1 MPPLE
6 QVHPSEVISNN
17 EGSVDGAPDMT
28 VFGGDGYEEEPWGTS
43 QTREEDHISDDG
55 DIHRAAQSSL
65 QVNMQDVEVHKKR
78 RRQRRVQQPSTV
90 EAGDSEDDQPP
101 RQRRRSAGSK
111 GSRKKRTGRKRA
123 SRSIQDVDVSRQPI
137 VKGSYPLLQKAIV
150 LSNAWPVDSPTGGL
164 QGCEDDDVGNMVLDA
179 WDDAK
184 EQLNGED
191 AGDPTPHET
200 NLIRSR
206 APGVRA
212 AFKKAAEA
220 LVRANYGLVD
230 LQTLVNPTPE
240 LIAKTIENNRA
251 IYEKAEHTFFY
262 LDPFNTG
269 IPDTM
274 YRNAILQNVFNL
286 ACFGVKANWRGHYFE
301 GLDTIPVETLGLIV
315 AAVKCGLDAWKT
327 GRPLDVAFDFDP
339 YAGVYKNACA
349 HLSGWVTFS
358 KTQPIDVAQPL
369 LKEMLRAA
377 RETAATATHV
387 LVSAPETCE
396 TFSFAAFEANQPVA
410 TIAAA

>member
-6 QVHPSEVISNN
+6 QVYPSEVISNN
-17 EGSVDGAPDMT
+17 EGSVDGGPDMT
-28 VFGGDGYEEEPWGTS
+28 LFGGDGYEEGKIVLSTFPIIFLMTV
-43 QTREEDHISDDG
+43 IF
-55 DIHRAAQSSL
+55 I
-65 QVNMQDVEVHKKR
+65 VNMQDVEVHKKH
-78 RRQRRVQQPSTV
+78 RRQRRVQQPPTADAV
-90 EAGDSEDDQPP
+90 DSEDDQPP

-111 GSRKKRTGRKRA
+111 GPRKKRTSHKQA

-164 QGCEDDDVGNMVLDA
+164 QGCEDDDFGNMVLDA

-184 EQLNGED
+184 EQLKGED
-191 AGDPTPHET
+191 SGDPTPHET

-212 AFKKAAEA
+212 AFKKAAEV

-240 LIAKTIENNRA
+240 LIAKTIENNR
-251 IYEKAEHTFFY
+251 
-262 LDPFNTG
+262 DPFNTG

-274 YRNAILQNVFNL
+274 YRNTILQNVFNL

-339 YAGVYKNACA
+339 YAGVYKNASA
-349 HLSGWVTFS
+349 HLSGWVAFS

-396 TFSFAAFEANQPVA
+396 TFSFAVFEANQPVA
-410 TIAAA
+410 TIAVA